1 MTAFAAELRSHTE
14 AAHRHAEEAGFVSDL
29 LAGRL
34 DSRQVAVML
43 AQNLAVYRALEAA
56 LALNRDPRL
65 APFRDPAL
73 ERVPALESD
82 MKYHFGPEWAG
93 RLETGEVPVTPGAQ
107 AYAGRIDALGPDSA
121 TFLLANHYVRYLGDL
136 SGGQIIASLVQR
148 HYGVPSEGLAFYAF
162 AGIPKPKP
170 YKDAYRAKLDA
181 AAFSREEK
189 DEILAY
195 AVESF
200 ELNRRVFL
208 DLSAE
213 RVGSAPH

>member
-1 MTAFAAELRSHTE
+1 MTAFAEELKSHTE
-14 AAHRHAEEAGFVSDL
+14 AAHRHAEEAAFVSDL

-34 DSRQVAVML
+34 DAAQVAVML
-43 AQNLAVYRALEAA
+43 AQNLAIYRALEAA
-56 LALNRDPRL
+56 LAANRDPRL
-65 APFRDPAL
+65 APFTDPAL

-82 MKYHFGPEWAG
+82 MRYHFGPEWAG
-93 RLETGEVPVTPGAQ
+93 RLEAGDVPSTPGAL
-107 AYAGRIDALGPDSA
+107 AYAGRIEALGPASA

-136 SGGQIIASLVQR
+136 SGGQIIASIVQR

-162 AGIPKPKP
+162 SGVPKPKP

-181 AAFSREEK
+181 AAFSRGEK

-200 ELNRRVFL
+200 ELNRQVFL
-208 DLSAE
+208 DLSAA
-213 RVGSAPH
+213 RVGSAAH